1 MYRKIVI
8 AISAI
13 FIFGGIARATPV
25 TTSPCNNANTEAE
38 MYDCLTAELKKSDGE
53 LNSAYKTLIDRY
65 KADGQSTESQ
75 YYSLRQAQRA
85 WLKLRDTSCDF
96 ETYDSRLGS
105 GFGTI
110 YTACLLQHT
119 QKRVEYLQWYIK
131 HP

>member
-1 MYRKIVI
+1 MSRKIAV
-8 AISAI
+8 AVSAM
-13 FIFGGIARATPV
+13 FIFSSIAVATPATV
-25 TTSPCNNANTEAE
+25 TPCNNAPTEAE
-38 MYDCLTAELKKSDGE
+38 MYDCLTAELKKSDAE
-53 LNSAYKTLIDRY
+53 LNIAYKKLIDRY
-65 KADGQSTESQ
+65 KADGQSAESQ
-75 YYSLRQAQRA
+75 YNYLKQAQIA
-85 WLKLRDTSCDF
+85 WLKSRDTGCNF